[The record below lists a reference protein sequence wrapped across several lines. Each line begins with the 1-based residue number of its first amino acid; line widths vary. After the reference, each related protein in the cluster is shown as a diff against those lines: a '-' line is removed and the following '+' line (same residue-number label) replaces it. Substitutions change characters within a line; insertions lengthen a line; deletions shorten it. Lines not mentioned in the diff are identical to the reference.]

1 MGSIK
6 GKIRILIFEA
16 ESNYK
21 VGVIKVKETDDKE
34 MEDFVGKTVHFTGY
48 FANLQVGDNY
58 EMEGNLV
65 YKDKYGYQY
74 NVIDY
79 KRVEV
84 KGRDAVI
91 EFLTSD
97 LVKGCGEATATKI
110 VDTLGDDAIKKIK
123 EKPEILLTV
132 PKMTQKKAEKIYN
145 SLMKVANT
153 DEMLISLKEMGFS
166 INEALNII
174 NKFGNN
180 AVSITKSN
188 PYALKELIDFKK
200 LDNIY
205 MNLGCSD
212 EDLRTK
218 NCLLETIKQ
227 LEIRTGDTYFYE
239 EELRDGLK
247 SYFNILTDDNLDNI
261 ILDLQ
266 NNNDI
271 YVKDKRIYLYETYQ
285 MEVNIAKTLDYINN
299 LPIVSKNISMFDTE
313 VVKLQ
318 ERLGVTYD
326 ENQLQA
332 IKKTLESRISIIT
345 GGPGTGKTTI
355 IKAITSLYMK
365 MYNLGP
371 KNVDAYIAL
380 LAPTGRAAKRLSEAT
395 GLGASTIHK
404 YLKWNKDTNEFQVN
418 ELNKNYHHL
427 IIIDEVSM
435 IDTNLFDA
443 LLKGLTSNIQLI
455 LVGDKDQLP
464 SVGSGLV
471 LSDLIASNL
480 FNFCPLEKIYRQS
493 ENSFIPYLAKEIKNK
508 DLTKEFLS
516 KKDDYNFLQVSSDK
530 VVESIKKVCEL
541 SIKKGLTDKEI
552 QILAPM
558 YKGIN
563 GIDNLNNNLRDLFN
577 PKDKKKKEIRI
588 GENIFRVGD
597 KVLQLMNDPDKSI
610 YNGDIGYIKDIFSY
624 DNSKALNINID
635 FDGNL
640 VTLTTTEM
648 LNVKLA
654 YAISIHKAQGSEFVN
669 VIMPV
674 VKNYYKMLYNK
685 LIYTGV
691 SRAKNSLVL
700 IGEVE
705 SFLMAVNNNYS
716 MNRKT
721 SLKEQL
727 LLYI

>member
-205 MNLGCSD
+205 MNLGCPD

-471 LSDLIASNL
+471 LSDLIASDL

-530 VVESIKKVCEL
+530 VVESIKRVCEL

>member
-1 MGSIK
+1 M
-6 GKIRILIFEA
+6 
-16 ESNYK
+16 
-21 VGVIKVKETDDKE
+21 
-34 MEDFVGKTVHFTGY
+34 
-48 FANLQVGDNY
+48 
-58 EMEGNLV
+58 
-65 YKDKYGYQY
+65 
-74 NVIDY
+74 
-79 KRVEV
+79 
-84 KGRDAVI
+84 
-91 EFLTSD
+91 
-97 LVKGCGEATATKI
+97 
-110 VDTLGDDAIKKIK
+110 
-123 EKPEILLTV
+123 
-132 PKMTQKKAEKIYN
+132 
-145 SLMKVANT
+145 
-153 DEMLISLKEMGFS
+153 
-166 INEALNII
+166 
-174 NKFGNN
+174 
-180 AVSITKSN
+180 
-188 PYALKELIDFKK
+188 
-200 LDNIY
+200 
-205 MNLGCSD
+205 
-212 EDLRTK
+212 
-218 NCLLETIKQ
+218 
-227 LEIRTGDTYFYE
+227 
-239 EELRDGLK
+239 
-247 SYFNILTDDNLDNI
+247 TDDNLPNI
-261 ILDLQ
+261 LLDLQ

-271 YVKDKRIYLYETYQ
+271 YVKDKRIYLYTTYK
-285 MEVNIAKTLDYINN
+285 MEVDIAKTLNHINN
-299 LPIVSKNISMFDTE
+299 MPIVNKNISMFDTE

-318 ERLGVTYD
+318 EKLDVTYD
-326 ENQLQA
+326 TNQLAA

-371 KNVDAYIAL
+371 NNVDAYIAL

-443 LLKGLTSNIQLI
+443 LLKGLTNNIQLI

-464 SVGSGLV
+464 SVGCGLV
-471 LSDLIASNL
+471 LGDLIASDL

-508 DLTKEFLS
+508 DIGEEFLT
-516 KKDDYNFLQVSSDK
+516 KKDDYNFLQVNSDNI
-530 VVESIKKVCEL
+530 VESIKKVCEL
-541 SIKKGLTDKEI
+541 SINKGLTDREI

-563 GIDNLNNNLRDLFN
+563 GIDNLNNQLRDLFN
-577 PKDKKKKEIRI
+577 PPSKKKKEIRV

-597 KVLQLMNDPDKSI
+597 KVLQLVNDPDKGI
-610 YNGDIGYIKDIFSY
+610 YNGDIGYIENIFSY
-624 DNSKALNINID
+624 DNSKALNVNID

-640 VTLTTTEM
+640 VTLTASEM

-654 YAISIHKAQGSEFVN
+654 YAISIHKAQGSEFIN

-691 SRAKNSLVL
+691 SRAKKSLIL
-700 IGEVE
+700 IGEVN
-705 SFLMAVNNNYS
+705 SFLMAVNNDYS

-727 LLYI
+727 LANI

>member
-1 MGSIK
+1 
-6 GKIRILIFEA
+6 
-16 ESNYK
+16 
-21 VGVIKVKETDDKE
+21 
-34 MEDFVGKTVHFTGY
+34 
-48 FANLQVGDNY
+48 
-58 EMEGNLV
+58 
-65 YKDKYGYQY
+65 
-74 NVIDY
+74 
-79 KRVEV
+79 
-84 KGRDAVI
+84 
-91 EFLTSD
+91 
-97 LVKGCGEATATKI
+97 
-110 VDTLGDDAIKKIK
+110 
-123 EKPEILLTV
+123 
-132 PKMTQKKAEKIYN
+132 
-145 SLMKVANT
+145 
-153 DEMLISLKEMGFS
+153 
-166 INEALNII
+166 
-174 NKFGNN
+174 
-180 AVSITKSN
+180 
-188 PYALKELIDFKK
+188 
-200 LDNIY
+200 
-205 MNLGCSD
+205 
-212 EDLRTK
+212 
-218 NCLLETIKQ
+218 
-227 LEIRTGDTYFYE
+227 
-239 EELRDGLK
+239 
-247 SYFNILTDDNLDNI
+247 
-261 ILDLQ
+261 
-266 NNNDI
+266 
-271 YVKDKRIYLYETYQ
+271 
-285 MEVNIAKTLDYINN
+285 MEVDIAKTLNHINN
-299 LPIVSKNISMFDTE
+299 MPIVNKNISMFDTE

-318 ERLGVTYD
+318 EKLDVTYD
-326 ENQLQA
+326 TNQLAA

-371 KNVDAYIAL
+371 NNVDAYIAL

-443 LLKGLTSNIQLI
+443 LLKGLTNNIQLI

-464 SVGSGLV
+464 SVGCGLV
-471 LSDLIASNL
+471 LGDLIASDL

-508 DLTKEFLS
+508 DIGEEFLS
-516 KKDDYNFLQVSSDK
+516 KKDDYNFLQVNSDNM
-530 VVESIKKVCEL
+530 VESIKKVCEL
-541 SIKKGLTDKEI
+541 SINKGLTDRDI

-577 PKDKKKKEIRI
+577 PKSKKKKEIRV

-597 KVLQLMNDPDKSI
+597 KVLQLVNDPDKGI
-610 YNGDIGYIKDIFSY
+610 YNGDIGYIVDIIC

-654 YAISIHKAQGSEFVN
+654 YAISIHKAQGSEFIN

-691 SRAKNSLVL
+691 SRAKKSLIL
-700 IGEVE
+700 IGEVQ
-705 SFLMAVNNNYS
+705 SFLMAVNNDYS

-727 LLYI
+727 LSYI

>member
-205 MNLGCSD
+205 MTLGCPD

-218 NCLLETIKQ
+218 NCFLETIKQ

-471 LSDLIASNL
+471 LSDLIASDL

>member
-205 MNLGCSD
+205 MTLGCPD

-239 EELRDGLK
+239 EELKDGLK

-530 VVESIKKVCEL
+530 VVKSIKKVCEL

-624 DNSKALNINID
+624 GNSKALNINID

>member
-205 MNLGCSD
+205 MNLGCPD

-365 MYNLGP
+365 MYNLGS

-471 LSDLIASNL
+471 LSDLIASDL

>member
-48 FANLQVGDNY
+48 FANLQVGDNC

-205 MNLGCSD
+205 MNLGCPD

-471 LSDLIASNL
+471 LSDLIASDL

>member
-6 GKIRILIFEA
+6 GKIRVIIYESD
-16 ESNYK
+16 SNYK
-21 VGVIKVKETDDKE
+21 VGEIKVKETNDTE
-34 MEDFVGKTVHFTGY
+34 MEGFVGRNVHFTGY
-48 FANLQVGDNY
+48 FVNLQIGDNY
-58 EMEGNLV
+58 EMEGTLV

-74 NVIDY
+74 NVTDY
-79 KRVEV
+79 KRVEA

-97 LVKGCGEATATKI
+97 LVKGCGEATATLI
-110 VDTLGDDAIKKIK
+110 VDTLGEDCLKKIK
-123 EKPEILLTV
+123 ENPEILLTV
-132 PKMTQKKAEKIYN
+132 PKMTQKKAEKIYS
-145 SLMKVANT
+145 SLMKIANT
-153 DEMLISLKEMGFS
+153 DEMLINLKELGFS
-166 INEALNII
+166 IQEALNII
-174 NKFGNN
+174 NKFGTN

-188 PYALKELIDFKK
+188 PYALKEIIDFKK
-200 LDNIY
+200 LDNVY
-205 MNLGCSD
+205 VNLGSPD
-212 EDLRTK
+212 IYLRTK
-218 NCLLETIKQ
+218 NCLLETIKE
-227 LEIRTGDTYFYE
+227 LEIKNGDTYFYD
-239 EELRDGLK
+239 EELKDGLR
-247 SYFNILTDDNLDNI
+247 SYFGILPDENFDNIL
-261 ILDLQ
+261 LDLQ

-271 YVKDKRIYLYETYQ
+271 YIKDKRIYLYTTYK
-285 MEVNIAKTLDYINN
+285 MEVDIAKTLNHINN
-299 LPIVSKNISMFDTE
+299 MPIVNKNISMFDTE

-318 ERLGVTYD
+318 EKLDVTYD
-326 ENQLQA
+326 TNQLAA

-371 KNVDAYIAL
+371 NNVDAYIAL

-443 LLKGLTSNIQLI
+443 LLKGLTNNIQLI

-464 SVGSGLV
+464 SVGCGLV
-471 LSDLIASNL
+471 LGDLIASDL

-508 DLTKEFLS
+508 DIGEEFLS
-516 KKDDYNFLQVSSDK
+516 KKDDYNFLQVNSDNM
-530 VVESIKKVCEL
+530 VESIKKVCEL
-541 SIKKGLTDKEI
+541 SINKGLTDRDI

-563 GIDNLNNNLRDLFN
+563 GIDNLNSNLRDLFN
-577 PKDKKKKEIRI
+577 PKSKKKKEIRV

-597 KVLQLMNDPDKSI
+597 KVLQLVNDPDKGI
-610 YNGDIGYIKDIFSY
+610 YNGDIGYIDDIIY

-654 YAISIHKAQGSEFVN
+654 YAISIHKAQGSEFIN

-691 SRAKNSLVL
+691 SRAKKSLVL
-700 IGEVE
+700 IGEVQ
-705 SFLMAVNNNYS
+705 SFLMAVNNDYS

-727 LLYI
+727 LSYI

>member
-205 MNLGCSD
+205 MTLGCPD

-218 NCLLETIKQ
+218 NCFLETIKQ

-380 LAPTGRAAKRLSEAT
+380 LAPTGRAAKRLNEAT

-471 LSDLIASNL
+471 LSDLIASDL

>member
-205 MNLGCSD
+205 MTLGCPD

-624 DNSKALNINID
+624 DNSKAWNINID